1 MMGAIKASVGGV
13 LNNAGLTTVVKEK
26 EKKLSVK
33 YAKEFFVTEKG
44 EVIKM
49 AAIVS
54 QDPDIQM
61 QLKA

>member
-1 MMGAIKASVGGV
+1 M
-13 LNNAGLTTVVKEK
+13 NNAGITTVVKEK

>member
-1 MMGAIKASVGGV
+1 MGGV
-13 LNNAGLTTVVKEK
+13 LNNVAGTKVVKEK
-26 EKKLSVK
+26 EKKVSVK

-54 QDPDIQM
+54 QDPDILM
-61 QLKA
+61 QLNA

>member
-13 LNNAGLTTVVKEK
+13 LNNAGITTVVKEK